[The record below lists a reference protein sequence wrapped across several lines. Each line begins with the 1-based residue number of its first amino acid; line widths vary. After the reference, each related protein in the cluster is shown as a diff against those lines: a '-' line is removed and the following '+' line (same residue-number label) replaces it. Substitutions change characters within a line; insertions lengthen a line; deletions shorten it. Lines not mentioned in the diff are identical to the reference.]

1 MIGASIKEGK
11 RISMGKKMLCMSLAV
26 LLLWQLTAC
35 GETETQ
41 ETSHGTAQTVN
52 AEEATTEAVSTEAE
66 NLDDVN
72 VVFDWLP
79 EDMIPSYCSLPGRQ
93 QTKYHDASGTQ
104 RFVLELQA
112 ENGDVIAVSDTEE
125 VQIGD
130 LSGIAYTYQGED
142 IQYTTLTEAM
152 VSGMF
157 RMEAGDQVLEWEQ
170 SGYFLRLFGTVPQED
185 LLKIAK
191 NVKVS

>member
-1 MIGASIKEGK
+1 MIGTSIKEGK

-35 GETETQ
+35 GKTETQ
-41 ETSHGTAQTVN
+41 EASHGTAQTVN
-52 AEEATTEAVSTEAE
+52 AEEATTEAVSTETE
-66 NLDDVN
+66 NLDDMD
-72 VVFDWLP
+72 VVFGWLP
-79 EDMIPSYCSLPGRQ
+79 EDMIPSCCSLPGRY

-104 RFVLELQA
+104 RFILEVQT
-112 ENGDVIAVSDTEE
+112 ENGDVIPVSDTED

-130 LSGIAYTYQGED
+130 LNGIAYTYQGED
-142 IQYTTLTEAM
+142 IEYTTLTEAM

-157 RMEAGDQVLEWEQ
+157 RMEAGDFVLEWEQ

-191 NVKVS
+191 NVKVR